1 MNQTAVINV
10 VLSPSD
16 HSQHYD
22 PPKDQIMRQLTLRQD
37 CKNKI
42 NYMDLKKDN
51 EIPKQH
57 TSNVIY
63 RDKKSFIFCPVR
75 SFIFCSSNWK
85 RLMLVFDEII
95 EDPSKIKI
103 DVRVDGYSFNAL
115 KKLDLVERR
124 KKSSNYYAF
133 FFVKHPYERLVSAW
147 RNKFNDHDV
156 SMYAAWYKRNILREF
171 RKNLTHNE
179 YRFGWGLLRNL
190 RNI

>member
-1 MNQTAVINV
+1 
-10 VLSPSD
+10 
-16 HSQHYD
+16 
-22 PPKDQIMRQLTLRQD
+22 
-37 CKNKI
+37 
-42 NYMDLKKDN
+42 
-51 EIPKQH
+51 
-57 TSNVIY
+57 
-63 RDKKSFIFCPVR
+63 
-75 SFIFCSSNWK
+75 
-85 RLMLVFDEII
+85 MLVFDEII

-103 DVRVDGYSFNAL
+103 DVRVDGYSFNAP

-124 KKSSNYYAF
+124 KKLSNYYAF